1 MLLRSSRIFQHLRNA
16 YDIALE
22 RGFYKLS
29 TLLDEEWP
37 SDEAIHFY
45 AMRNGKL
52 FGVRNTTCAF
62 ALRIFLILFL
72 VSQYLNESHEI
83 PTE

>member
-29 TLLDEEWP
+29 TLLDEEW
-37 SDEAIHFY
+37 SLDEATHVY
-45 AMRNGKL
+45 AVRNGKL
-52 FGVRNTTCAF
+52 FGVRNTTCAY
-62 ALRIFLILFL
+62 ALTMFLNHFFKNKIW
-72 VSQYLNESHEI
+72 
-83 PTE
+83 